1 MGLQIID
8 RQGETWRAELE
19 GELNIYTVAA
29 LKSEIAAWPA
39 TQIEIDLSRVSDIDT
54 AGLQWMLMV
63 KRCDERQVNFSKHSP
78 EVLRLIETAQLA
90 SRLGDPMVLR
100 AGDSSLI

>member
-8 RQGETWRAELE
+8 RQGETWRVELE
-19 GELNIYTVAA
+19 GELNIYTVAS
-29 LKSEIAAWPA
+29 LKGELSSWPA
-39 TQIEIDLSRVSDIDT
+39 MDVDIDLSRVSDIDT

-63 KRCDERQVNFSKHSP
+63 KRCGGRIVTFSRHSP

-90 SRLGDPMVLR
+90 GSLGDPMLLQ
-100 AGDSSLI
+100 GDDHSTI